1 MPQAPLGSN
10 LAHNMS
16 SIQGKEHRGR
26 RETERGCGRAF
37 GRCGCRAVYA
47 AVRHCA
53 THLRPDVLAA
63 MQTARADETQARAL
77 SVLDCL
83 LENAHIGQTDGV
95 PICQDTGTCWVRLE
109 IGEELSVPG
118 NILSRVNDAWPAPT
132 PTAGC
137 A

>member
-1 MPQAPLGSN
+1 MEDEKLNGVAGALSADAVAG
-10 LAHNMS
+10 
-16 SIQGKEHRGR
+16 
-26 RETERGCGRAF
+26 
-37 GRCGCRAVYA
+37 AVYA

-118 NILSRVNDAWPAPT
+118 NILSPT
-132 PTAGC
+132 PTAAC